1 MTRDKALSIILRIQE
16 DMGERLLETLTY
28 MYDNLADFDY
38 EEQVAFR
45 IVYRDFRKMFQP
57 KGGYDNDESVGVDC
71 V

>member
-1 MTRDKALSIILRIQE
+1 MTRDKALSIVLRIQE
-16 DMGERLLETLTY
+16 EMGERLLETLTY

-57 KGGYDNDESVGVDC
+57 RGGYDDESVGVDC